1 MLELLQ
7 FCIIKINRKQNIRDN
22 RIARKL
28 RYGIKGSSRRLKIVK
43 EELGIYVHIPFCKQK
58 CLYCDFVSFAK
69 SEMWEKEYIQALK
82 KEIEENKEKAK
93 GYLVTTIYFGGGTPS
108 YIDSKA
114 IVRILNTIKEN
125 YEIDKQAEIGIEV
138 NPGTVTKEKLE
149 DYKQAGINRLSI
161 GLQSADNAILKQIGR
176 IHTYEQFLETYGLAR
191 KIGFTNIN
199 EDLMLALPNQTEEIL
214 KDNLQK
220 VINLTPEHISLYSL
234 ILEEGTPMATLVE
247 EGKLI
252 LPDEET
258 ERNMYW
264 STKKILEQN
273 GYLHYEISNFA
284 KPQKLSKHNQ
294 NCWSQK
300 SYLGFGLAAH
310 SYYNKTRYSNT
321 TNLQDYMLE
330 AELKSAHEKQ
340 TIHEIQTIED
350 ERKEYML
357 LGLRKIQGVSIAEFK
372 AKFIQ
377 NPIYLFRKELEKL
390 VKQEFIEIDLDTIK
404 LTNKGLDFANLVW
417 EEFA

>member
-1 MLELLQ
+1 M
-7 FCIIKINRKQNIRDN
+7 
-22 RIARKL
+22 
-28 RYGIKGSSRRLKIVK
+28 
-43 EELGIYVHIPFCKQK
+43 
-58 CLYCDFVSFAK
+58 
-69 SEMWEKEYIQALK
+69 
-82 KEIEENKEKAK
+82 
-93 GYLVTTIYFGGGTPS
+93 VTTIYFGGGTPS

-125 YEIDKQAEIGIEV
+125 YEIDKQAEIAIEV

-199 EDLMLALPNQTEEIL
+199 VDLMLALPNQTEEIL

-273 GYLHYEISNFA
+273 GYIHYEISNFA
-284 KPQKLSKHNQ
+284 KPQKMSKHNQ

-300 SYLGFGLAAH
+300 PYLGFGLAAH

>member
-1 MLELLQ
+1 M
-7 FCIIKINRKQNIRDN
+7 
-22 RIARKL
+22 
-28 RYGIKGSSRRLKIVK
+28 K

-93 GYLVTTIYFGGGTPS
+93 GYSVTTIYFGGGTPS

-125 YEIDKQAEIGIEV
+125 YEIDKQAEITIEV

-191 KIGFTNIN
+191 KTGFSNMN
-199 EDLMLALPNQTEEIL
+199 VDLMLALPNQTEEIL
-214 KDNLQK
+214 KDSLQK

-284 KPQKLSKHNQ
+284 KPQKSSKHNQ

-300 SYLGFGLAAH
+300 PYLGYGLAAH

-321 TNLQDYMLE
+321 TNLQDYMVG
-330 AELKSAHEKQ
+330 AGLKSAHEKQ
-340 TIHEIQTIED
+340 TIHEIQTKED
-350 ERKEYML
+350 EEKEYML

-372 AKFIQ
+372 TKFTQ

-390 VKQEFIEIDLDTIK
+390 VKQELIEIDLDTIK

-417 EEFA
+417 I

>member
-1 MLELLQ
+1 ML
-7 FCIIKINRKQNIRDN
+7 FC
-22 RIARKL
+22 L
-28 RYGIKGSSRRLKIVK
+28 
-43 EELGIYVHIPFCKQK
+43 F
-58 CLYCDFVSFAK
+58 
-69 SEMWEKEYIQALK
+69 
-82 KEIEENKEKAK
+82 
-93 GYLVTTIYFGGGTPS
+93 
-108 YIDSKA
+108 
-114 IVRILNTIKEN
+114 
-125 YEIDKQAEIGIEV
+125 
-138 NPGTVTKEKLE
+138 
-149 DYKQAGINRLSI
+149 
-161 GLQSADNAILKQIGR
+161 
-176 IHTYEQFLETYGLAR
+176 
-191 KIGFTNIN
+191 
-199 EDLMLALPNQTEEIL
+199 
-214 KDNLQK
+214 
-220 VINLTPEHISLYSL
+220 PEHISLYSL

-300 SYLGFGLAAH
+300 PYLGFGLAAH